1 MFCHQD
7 CTSPLESRHGIG
19 RATSRSHGARLAER
33 IVNVFVQSLAAI
45 GAWRFL
51 QEAGLCPV
59 SRPRYLSWSAIHV
72 PSIGERHAGW
82 PTQCRVSIAQ
92 VLEDDGHI
100 CVDFVWL
107 RTCSNDRAFRSLME
121 ANRKL
126 CRGVPAPS
134 DDENSHE
141 KLQNVVAYCKSG
153 SSSGT
158 FQKGYV
164 GHRCFFTTDR
174 STGSLERGRL
184 VCCRYSEIRFGS
196 VTGSPGQ

>member
-1 MFCHQD
+1 MTNSWGRMFCHQD
-7 CTSPLESRHGIG
+7 CTGPLESRHSIG

-33 IVNVFVQSLAAI
+33 IVNVFVQSLAAV

-51 QEAGLCPV
+51 REAGLCPVRGRPV

-100 CVDFVWL
+100 CLDFVWS
-107 RTCSNDRAFRSLME
+107 RTCPNDLAFRSLME
-121 ANRKL
+121 ASRKL

-134 DDENSHE
+134 DDENSRG
-141 KLQNVVAYCKSG
+141 KLQNVVAHCREKHLR
-153 SSSGT
+153 
-158 FQKGYV
+158 KA
-164 GHRCFFTTDR
+164 
-174 STGSLERGRL
+174 L
-184 VCCRYSEIRFGS
+184 VDTVLKKF
-196 VTGSPGQ
+196 

>member
-1 MFCHQD
+1 VTNSWGRMFCHQD

-107 RTCSNDRAFRSLME
+107 RTCSNDREFRSLMV
-121 ANRKL
+121 ASRKL
-126 CRGVPAPS
+126 FRGVPAPS
-134 DDENSHE
+134 DDENSRG
-141 KLQNVVAYCKSG
+141 KLQNVVRNSREKKSR
-153 SSSGT
+153 SSLKT
-158 FQKGYV
+158 
-164 GHRCFFTTDR
+164 
-174 STGSLERGRL
+174 
-184 VCCRYSEIRFGS
+184 
-196 VTGSPGQ
+196 TGSPLVSRD